1 MDKLNQYLQ
10 ELMSKCGY
18 ELHLEPNKNPYVVTS
33 KGSTDVANTP
43 LPGTQINSMIF
54 SLIPADVKQ
63 QLPSNSQVEFV
74 HPHNLGDFT
83 FLVQK
88 SPSGFNVTVSPTL
101 SNGSSTTSEEK
112 TAETPNPVAQE
123 LDQRIAEP
131 KVEANAPWDAANS
144 EVPSGLEVEDLGE
157 PTVSI
162 DSAQVIQDFNQTP
175 ETTVQNNEPEELV
188 IEHNSPPQE
197 KTDFS
202 VPAEKEELLQ
212 DYAASINELESL
224 NEIEVEYV
232 DETPSIQEN
241 FTENIA
247 TPEANDTQVPQYEI
261 EQTFDIQ
268 SEFNQEQSPTDV
280 QFDTNQHNF
289 ASNIEIEEDMPNN
302 FTPNASPPIK
312 NQPVAN
318 VTTAGFEA
326 STPQVEPPQ
335 AVPPVMPSPQ
345 PVAEAPQV
353 SAPATVAPNPQAKAK
368 MDALFHKMNQVGAS
382 DLHLSVSVPP
392 MVRKDGRMATL
403 DPSQPALTPE
413 TMKELLQSIMPQK
426 NIEEF
431 AERNDTD
438 FAYEIKG
445 LARFRA
451 NIFMDRKG
459 MGGVFR
465 IIPSDIMT
473 AEDLNLS
480 KHIMDLCE
488 LSKGLVVVTGPT
500 GSGKSTTLCAMID
513 SINKNREDHIIT
525 IEDPIEFTHEN
536 KKCLV
541 NQREVH
547 NHTSSFKD
555 ALRAALREDPD
566 ILLVGEMR
574 DLETIS
580 IAIET
585 AETGHLVFGTLHT
598 TTAASTIDRIID
610 QFPADRQEQIRVML
624 SESLRG
630 VIAQT
635 LLPRIGGGRI
645 AALEVLIVTPAISNL
660 IREGKTFQI
669 PSAMQ
674 TGKNKGMVMLN
685 DALMELVNK
694 GLVEAKDAYIKAVD
708 KDGFELLLKRSGK
721 RI

>member
-1 MDKLNQYLQ
+1 MEKLNQYLQ
-10 ELMSKCGY
+10 ELVSKQGQ
-18 ELHLEPNKNPYVVTS
+18 ELHLEPNKQPYVVTS
-33 KGSTDVANTP
+33 GKKTQISNAP
-43 LPGTQINSMIF
+43 LPGAQINTMIF
-54 SLIPADVKQ
+54 ALIPNEVKK
-63 QLPSNSQVEFV
+63 QLPDNPEVEFI
-74 HPHNLGDFT
+74 HPHNLGDFS
-83 FLVQK
+83 FLVKK
-88 SPSGFNVTVSPTL
+88 SPSGFNVTISPSDSLPT
-101 SNGSSTTSEEK
+101 GFEDFAEESEYGI
-112 TAETPNPVAQE
+112 N
-123 LDQRIAEP
+123 
-131 KVEANAPWDAANS
+131 NAPEEYNWNPAAN
-144 EVPSGLEVEDLGE
+144 VAPKQEVESEDESL
-157 PTVSI
+157 V
-162 DSAQVIQDFNQTP
+162 
-175 ETTVQNNEPEELV
+175 EL
-188 IEHNSPPQE
+188 NSPPQE
-197 KTDFS
+197 KGDFMS
-202 VPAEKEELLQ
+202 EESISEEILGTS
-212 DYAASINELESL
+212 DYVIEYSNESEI
-224 NEIEVEYV
+224 EIEVE
-232 DETPSIQEN
+232 IQEDIPAN
-241 FTENIA
+241 ISSQELNSSYQPQIKTE
-247 TPEANDTQVPQYEI
+247 EAIPVI
-261 EQTFDIQ
+261 ENY
-268 SEFNQEQSPTDV
+268 NQEQSFESTHLKAPPNDYSPNLDNSKNMQNKYNSQYPIERNSEPVVKVNEPIV
-280 QFDTNQHNF
+280 QNVKPQQPMQKQRPQ
-289 ASNIEIEEDMPNN
+289 APVAQRAV
-302 FTPNASPPIK
+302 PQKPPVAQQQAAPK
-312 NQPVAN
+312 APAQPVAPPP
-318 VTTAGFEA
+318 AY
-326 STPQVEPPQ
+326 VEPVK
-335 AVPPVMPSPQ
+335 AAASV
-345 PVAEAPQV
+345 
-353 SAPATVAPNPQAKAK
+353 VAPNPQAKAK
-368 MDALFHKMNQVGAS
+368 MDALFHKMAKMGAS
-382 DLHLSVSVPP
+382 DLHMSVSVPP
-392 MVRKDGRMATL
+392 MVRNDGKIAML
-403 DPSQPALTPE
+403 DASLPAFTPAA
-413 TMKELLQSIMPQK
+413 MKEILESIMPQK

-480 KHIMDLCE
+480 PHIMNLCD

-500 GSGKSTTLCAMID
+500 GSGKSTTLCAMVD
-513 SINKNREDHIIT
+513 SINKKREDHIIT

-536 KKCLV
+536 QKCLV

-547 NHTSSFKD
+547 NHTDSFKD

-598 TTAASTIDRIID
+598 TTAASTVDRIID
-610 QFPADRQEQIRVML
+610 QFPADRQQQVRVML

-635 LLPRIGGGRI
+635 LLPKVGGGRI

-694 GLVEAKDAYIKAVD
+694 GLVEPKDAYVKAVD
-708 KDGFELLLKRSGK
+708 KEGFEMLLKRSGK